1 MWELLDC
8 SDNDWERLISK
19 QKGTTYLHSVPWA
32 LHSQDLG
39 WIVRRWQYLENGKP
53 VSFLQGGVKIYF
65 GKIGIFWYPDWII
78 GDTRKTNNLGE
89 VIRTTLGLKYAYM
102 RFRSTEIYAEKKQKI
117 LLRNGWSR
125 PNNSFGTALTM
136 QLDLA
141 KPIEEIHSSFGKKWR
156 KSLRKSNDLSFRIQ
170 EIRSVTEI
178 SKLYEELKGLK
189 SLKKQQVY
197 GLQKISSLVRC
208 FGINIITLGAVD
220 HDGNL
225 LAIRGSIIRDKDAI
239 DIFAATGKLGRKMN
253 VSHALFFDLVK
264 HCKKLGCNTYD
275 LGGIDPLNNPGVYN
289 FKKGTGA
296 NKISQLG
303 EFEWSNN
310 LILKLAV
317 NFLSKYR

>member
-19 QKGTTYLHSVPWA
+19 QKGTTYLQSVSWA
-32 LHSQDLG
+32 LHSRDLG

-125 PNNSFGTALTM
+125 P
-136 QLDLA
+136 
-141 KPIEEIHSSFGKKWR
+141 PIEEIHSSFGKKWR